1 MHSNGRD
8 FRILTREIERRVRWS
23 PEYIE
28 ADRKLMWR
36 PEFVKLL
43 YTYLDVRPK
52 MRVADIGSGTG
63 FLARTVAPGIGRIGD
78 IICIDHD
85 TRLLVRGIKAARK
98 ERFSKNLHM
107 VRANAY
113 NCPLPTSWADLV
125 MCQFLLSNVKHPL
138 SIIRE
143 MARVTKRRGLVAAVE
158 PVGLQILFDPSHMR
172 LTELQR
178 KSWNAY
184 VKGYRKLLGGDIT
197 IGLRLPHLFMEAGLS
212 KIELDGYLETLLFSD
227 PRYQG
232 RDLAS
237 FLRTRFFERPS
248 RRTRTKIASMI
259 QDLTYSCGG
268 MSPDEALRIQGK
280 LAARLKPLVESTRSL
295 KKSSLVFSVARVIVR
310 GKKL

>member
-1 MHSNGRD
+1 
-8 FRILTREIERRVRWS
+8 
-23 PEYIE
+23 
-28 ADRKLMWR
+28 MWR

-43 YTYLDVRPK
+43 YTYLDIRPK
-52 MRVADIGSGTG
+52 MHVADIGSGTG
-63 FLARTVAPGIGRIGD
+63 FLARIVAPGIGRMGD

-85 TRLLVRGIKAARK
+85 TRLLARGVKATRK

-107 VRANAY
+107 VQANAY

-158 PVGLQILFDPSHMR
+158 PVGIQILFDPSHVR

-184 VKGYRKLLGGDIT
+184 VRGYRKLLGGDIT

-212 KIELDGYLETLLFSD
+212 KVELDGYLETLLFSD

-232 RDLAS
+232 RDLAT

-248 RRTRTKIASMI
+248 KRTKTKIASMI
-259 QDLTYSCGG
+259 KDLTYSCGG
-268 MSPDEALRIQGK
+268 MSPNEALRIQGK
-280 LAARLKPLVESTRSL
+280 LADRLKPLVENTRSL
-295 KKSSLVFSVARVIVR
+295 KRSSFVFSVARVIVR
-310 GKKL
+310 GRKQ